1 MGTAAKIIGA
11 TFATAAVIGGGTY
24 AAAEVFD
31 TTKTEDSTFGRSVE
45 RVVIKADSGDVEVVQ
60 GGRSVEVRE
69 TRSYVIDSPEVAKSV
84 EDGVLTI
91 ESECDGV
98 MSVVCETDFRVEV
111 PKGTPVDVRTYVGD
125 IDIDGISASSIEA
138 RGYVGDIDVHATR
151 RSDVTARTNVGDVD
165 IEIPH
170 GSYDIESDAAVGDD
184 DIDGLVTSDRA
195 KHAIDA
201 QSDVGSV
208 DITAGAR

>member
-11 TFATAAVIGGGTY
+11 TFAAAAVIGGGTY
-24 AAAEVFD
+24 AAAEAFD

-45 RVVIKADSGDVEVVQ
+45 RVVIKADAGDIEVAQ
-60 GGRSVEVRE
+60 GGRTVAVHE
-69 TRSYVIDSPEVAKSV
+69 TRSYVIESPDVTKSV

-91 ESECDGV
+91 EGECSGITSV
-98 MSVVCETDFRVEV
+98 MCETDFRVEV
-111 PKGTPVDVRTYVGD
+111 PEGTPVDVRTYVGD
-125 IDIDGISASSIEA
+125 IDIDGISAARIEA
-138 RGYVGDIDVHATR
+138 RGYVGDIDIHATR
-151 RSDVTARTNVGDVD
+151 KGDVTARTNVGDVD
-165 IEIPH
+165 IETPR
-170 GSYDIESDAAVGDD
+170 GSYDIESQASVGDD